1 MRSLHKTRVT
11 KNTGHPDFS
20 RPNSHAEVPKD
31 REASRGYTE
40 VQEFGWRRA
49 VVTVAVIAATM
60 LEIIDTTIVNVALP
74 NIQGN
79 FGVSVD
85 QGAWV
90 VTGYIIANVIIIPI
104 TPWLQ
109 ARFGRRAYYLA
120 SIGIFT
126 FASVMCGFAGS
137 FGALVFWRLVQG
149 MGGGGLISTSQAI
162 LRETYPAQEQGKA
175 QGIFSLGVIVGP
187 ALGPLLGGIIT
198 DNLSWRWAFFI
209 NIPVGLLAA
218 AAVYFVLRNP
228 AAPQK
233 DKRLDW
239 IGLAL
244 LAMGLGA
251 MQYVLD
257 QGQQY
262 DWFADSNIRLFAAAS
277 AAGLIGFVIWTL
289 RSRIPIVDLHVLRYR
304 QVAAGSLLG
313 AALGVSLY
321 GSVLII
327 PQYVQN
333 SLGFTATLSGETI
346 LVRALAI
353 ALLTPAAAIVAMRGR
368 LDPRWQVFA
377 GFLMLGVSNWML
389 ATVTTSETSFW
400 TLGPALIISGLGLSQ
415 IFVPL
420 SIAVLGAVPPK
431 DVPAA
436 SAFFNLARQV
446 GGSIATAVLVT
457 VLLRS
462 VTQHQAALGS
472 DVTLHAQAVHQ
483 YLQAHGGE
491 HSVSALQNLTNLV
504 TQQAYILSYADT
516 ARLTALITLVL
527 APLVI
532 LMRRPRPTGTVTAK

>member
-1 MRSLHKTRVT
+1 MRELHKPHRVT
-11 KNTGHPDFS
+11 TKNGHPGILQPFKPQS
-20 RPNSHAEVPKD
+20 PVSSGNVIE
-31 REASRGYTE
+31 Y
-40 VQEFGWRRA
+40 GWRRA
-49 VVTVAVIAATM
+49 IVTLAVIAATL
-60 LEIIDTTIVNVALP
+60 LEIVDTTIVNVALP

-79 FGVSVD
+79 FGVTVD
-85 QGAWV
+85 QAAWV
-90 VTGYIIANVIIIPI
+90 VTGYIIANVIVIPI

-109 ARFGRRAYYLA
+109 ARFGRRAYYMA

-126 FASVMCGFAGS
+126 FASIMCGLAGS
-137 FGALVFWRLVQG
+137 FNQLVFWRLIQG

-162 LRETYPAQEQGKA
+162 LRETYPVEEQGKA

-198 DNLSWRWAFFI
+198 DNLNWRWTFFI

-228 AAPQK
+228 AQPQK
-233 DKRLDW
+233 GKRLDW

-244 LAMGLGA
+244 LAIGLGSL
-251 MQYVLD
+251 QYVLD

-262 DWFADSNIRLFAAAS
+262 DWLADPNIRLFSLAS
-277 AAGLIGFVIWTL
+277 LSGLVGFVVWTL

-304 QVAAGSLLG
+304 EVAAGSLLG

-321 GSVLII
+321 GSVLIL

-333 SLGFTATLSGETI
+333 SLNFTATLSGETI

-353 ALLTPAAAIVAMRGR
+353 GLLTPFAAILAMRGKF
-368 LDPRWQVFA
+368 DTRWQIFA
-377 GFLMLGVSNWML
+377 GFVMLGISNWML
-389 ATVTTSETSFW
+389 AQVTTSESSFW
-400 TLGPALIISGLGLSQ
+400 TFGAALIVSGLGLSQ

-420 SIAVLGAVPPK
+420 SLSVLSAVPDK

-457 VLLRS
+457 VLVRG
-462 VTQHQAALGS
+462 VTHHQAALGS
-472 DVTLHAQAVHQ
+472 DVTLHAQAVQQ
-483 YLQAHGGE
+483 YLQARGGE
-491 HSVSALQNLTNLV
+491 HATNALQSLANMV

-532 LMRRPRPTGTVTAK
+532 LMRKRRAPGTPATVE

>member
-1 MRSLHKTRVT
+1 MYTSVT
-11 KNTGHPDFS
+11 
-20 RPNSHAEVPKD
+20 
-31 REASRGYTE
+31 
-40 VQEFGWRRA
+40 EFGWRRA
-49 VVTVAVIAATM
+49 VVTLAVITATM

-90 VTGYIIANVIIIPI
+90 VTGYIIANVVVIPI
-104 TPWLQ
+104 TPWLSE
-109 ARFGRRAYYLA
+109 RFGRRAYYLA
-120 SIGIFT
+120 SIVLFT
-126 FASVMCGFAGS
+126 FASIMCGLSGS
-137 FGALVFWRLVQG
+137 FGELVFWRLIQG

-162 LRETYPAQEQGKA
+162 LRDTYPLAEQGKA

-209 NIPVGLLAA
+209 NIPVGILAA
-218 AAVYFVLRNP
+218 TAVYFVLRNP
-228 AAPQK
+228 IKPQR
-233 DKRLDW
+233 DKVLDW

-244 LAMGLGA
+244 LALGLGSL
-251 MQYVLD
+251 QYVLD

-262 DWFADSNIRLFAAAS
+262 DWLSDPNIRIFAALAVT
-277 AAGLIGFVIWTL
+277 GLVGFVVWTL
-289 RSRIPIVDLHVLRYR
+289 RSKIPVVDLHVLRYR
-304 QVAAGSLLG
+304 EVAAGSLLG

-321 GSVLII
+321 GSVLIL

-353 ALLTPAAAIVAMRGR
+353 GFLTPLAAILAMRGR
-368 LDPRWQVFA
+368 LDARWQVFT
-377 GFLMLGVSNWML
+377 GFLLLGISNFML
-389 ATVTTSETSFW
+389 AQVTTSDSSFW
-400 TLGPALIISGLGLSQ
+400 TFGASLILSGIGLSQ

-420 SIAVLGAVPPK
+420 SIAVLGSVPPK
-431 DVPAA
+431 DVAAA

-457 VLLRS
+457 VLVRG
-462 VTQHQAALGS
+462 VTHHQAALGS
-472 DVTLHAQAVHQ
+472 DVTLHAQAVQQ

-491 HSVSALQNLTNLV
+491 HSISALRNLANLV

-516 ARLTALITLVL
+516 SRLTAIITLLL
-527 APLVI
+527 APLVV
-532 LMRRPRPTGTVTAK
+532 LMRRPRAGVPASAE

>member
-1 MRSLHKTRVT
+1 MNGSPTYTSVT
-11 KNTGHPDFS
+11 
-20 RPNSHAEVPKD
+20 EL
-31 REASRGYTE
+31 
-40 VQEFGWRRA
+40 GWRRA
-49 VVTVAVIAATM
+49 VVTLAVIAATM

-90 VTGYIIANVIIIPI
+90 VTGYIIANVVIIPI
-104 TPWLQ
+104 TPWLSE
-109 ARFGRRAYYLA
+109 RFGRRAYYLA
-120 SIGIFT
+120 SILLFT

-137 FGALVFWRLVQG
+137 FGMLVFWRLVQG
-149 MGGGGLISTSQAI
+149 VGGGGLISTSQAI
-162 LRETYPAQEQGKA
+162 LRDTYPLSEQGKA

-198 DNLSWRWAFFI
+198 DNLTWRWSFFI
-209 NIPVGLLAA
+209 NIPVGILAA
-218 AAVYFVLRNP
+218 IAVYFVLRNP
-228 AAPQK
+228 MKPQK
-233 DKRLDW
+233 DKQLDW
-239 IGLAL
+239 IGLGL
-244 LAMGLGA
+244 LAMGLGSL
-251 MQYVLD
+251 QYVLD

-262 DWFADSNIRLFAAAS
+262 DWLSDPNIRLFTVLAV
-277 AAGLIGFVIWTL
+277 AGIAGFIVWTL
-289 RSRIPIVDLHVLRYR
+289 RSKIPVVDLHVLRYKE
-304 QVAAGSLLG
+304 VAAGSLLG
-313 AALGVSLY
+313 AALGVTLY
-321 GSVLII
+321 GSVLIL

-346 LVRALAI
+346 LVRAIAI
-353 ALLTPAAAIVAMRGR
+353 GVLTPLAAILAMRGR
-368 LDPRWQVFA
+368 IDARWQIFL
-377 GFLMLGVSNWML
+377 GFLMLGISNWML
-389 ATVTTSETSFW
+389 AGVTTSESSFW
-400 TLGPALIISGLGLSQ
+400 TFGAALIVSGLGLSQ

-420 SIAVLGAVPPK
+420 SIAVLGSVPPK

-457 VLLRS
+457 VLVRG

-472 DVTLHAQAVHQ
+472 DVVLGAQSVHQ

-491 HSVSALQNLTNLV
+491 HSVNALSNLANLV

-516 ARLTALITLVL
+516 SRLTALITLVL

-532 LMRRPRPTGTVTAK
+532 LMRRPRAAAHVSVE

>member
-1 MRSLHKTRVT
+1 
-11 KNTGHPDFS
+11 
-20 RPNSHAEVPKD
+20 
-31 REASRGYTE
+31 
-40 VQEFGWRRA
+40 
-49 VVTVAVIAATM
+49 M

-90 VTGYIIANVIIIPI
+90 VTGYIIANVIVIPI

-109 ARFGRRAYYLA
+109 ARFGRRTYYLA
-120 SIGIFT
+120 SIFIFT
-126 FASVMCGFAGS
+126 AASIMCGLATS
-137 FGALVFWRLVQG
+137 FNELVFWRLVQG
-149 MGGGGLISTSQAI
+149 LGGGGLISTSQAI
-162 LRETYPAQEQGKA
+162 LRETYPSQEQGKA

-187 ALGPLLGGIIT
+187 ALGPVLGGIIT
-198 DNLSWRWAFFI
+198 DNLTWRWAFFI
-209 NIPVGLLAA
+209 NLPIGLLAA

-233 DKRLDW
+233 EKRLDW

-244 LAMGLGA
+244 LALGLGS

-262 DWFADSNIRLFAAAS
+262 DWFSDSGIRLFTIAS
-277 AAGLIGFVIWTL
+277 ITGLAGFVARTL

-333 SLGFTATLSGETI
+333 SLNFTATLSGETI

-353 ALLTPAAAIVAMRGR
+353 AALTPLAAILAMRGR
-368 LDPRWQVFA
+368 VDPRWQVFI
-377 GFLMLGVSNWML
+377 GFVLLAASNLML
-389 ATVTTSETSFW
+389 AAVTTSDSSFW
-400 TLGPALIISGLGLSQ
+400 TLAASLIVSGIGLSQ

-420 SIAVLGAVPPK
+420 SIAVLGSVPPK

-457 VLLRS
+457 VLVRG
-462 VTQHQAALGS
+462 VTHHQAALGS
-472 DVTLHAQAVHQ
+472 DVTLHAQAVHA
-483 YLQAHGGE
+483 YLQANGGE
-491 HSVSALQNLTNLV
+491 RSVSALQNLANLV
-504 TQQAYILSYADT
+504 SQQAYVLSYADT
-516 ARLTALITLVL
+516 ARLTALLTLVL
-527 APLVI
+527 APLVV
-532 LMRRPRPTGTVTAK
+532 LMRKPGPTAGAIQVE

>member
-1 MRSLHKTRVT
+1 MRVIHSKRVATRS
-11 KNTGHPDFS
+11 GHPS
-20 RPNSHAEVPKD
+20 PPHAKNAYHSVIEH
-31 REASRGYTE
+31 
-40 VQEFGWRRA
+40 GWRRS
-49 VVTVAVIAATM
+49 VVTLAVIAATM

-109 ARFGRRAYYLA
+109 ARFGRRSYYLA

-126 FASVMCGFAGS
+126 AASMMCGLASGFNE
-137 FGALVFWRLVQG
+137 LVFWRLVQG
-149 MGGGGLISTSQAI
+149 LGGGGLISTSQAI
-162 LRETYPAQEQGKA
+162 LRETYPQAEQGKA

-187 ALGPLLGGIIT
+187 ALGPVLGGIIT
-198 DNLSWRWAFFI
+198 DNLTWRWAFFI
-209 NIPVGLLAA
+209 NLPIGLLAA

-228 AAPQK
+228 SAPQK

-244 LAMGLGA
+244 LALGLGSL
-251 MQYVLD
+251 QYVLD

-262 DWFADSNIRLFAAAS
+262 DWFSDPNIQLFTVAS
-277 AAGLIGFVIWTL
+277 VIGLVGFVIRTL

-333 SLGFTATLSGETI
+333 SLNFTATLSGETI

-353 ALLTPAAAIVAMRGR
+353 AALTPLAAILAMRGR
-368 LDPRWQVFA
+368 VDPRWQVFI
-377 GFLMLGVSNWML
+377 GFVLLAISNLML
-389 ATVTTSETSFW
+389 AAVTTSDTSFW
-400 TLGPALIISGLGLSQ
+400 TLSASLIVSGVGLSQ

-420 SIAVLGAVPPK
+420 SIAVLGSVPPK

-457 VLLRS
+457 VLVRS
-462 VTQHQAALGS
+462 VTHHQAALGS
-472 DVTLHAQAVHQ
+472 EVTLHAQAVQQ
-483 YLQAHGGE
+483 YLVAHGGE
-491 HSVSALQNLTNLV
+491 RSVSALQNLANLV
-504 TQQAYILSYADT
+504 SQQAYVLSYADT
-516 ARLTALITLVL
+516 ARLTALLTLVL
-527 APLVI
+527 APLVA
-532 LMRRPRPTGTVTAK
+532 LMRKPRAATGAIQVE